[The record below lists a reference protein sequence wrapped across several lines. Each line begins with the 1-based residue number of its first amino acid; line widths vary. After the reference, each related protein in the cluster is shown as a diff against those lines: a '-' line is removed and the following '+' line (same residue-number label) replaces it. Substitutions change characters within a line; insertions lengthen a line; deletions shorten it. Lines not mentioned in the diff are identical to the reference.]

1 VRLDEKDE
9 SAENAPRSV
18 SGLHP
23 LTHDSIRGHEPKS
36 RSRCVKGSLSAR
48 PNLEGD
54 MKMIRRQW
62 IGLSV
67 LGLCLL
73 VQGCASD
80 LPYHLALETDPADQK
95 PGCTVV
101 LKSEVEK
108 TLKGDHGPLGGSE
121 WTIRNFQIALERRLD
136 QTVKGLNKVSG
147 CSQKNTPLNEG
158 SVKWLASYAY
168 EATDPDQDLRR
179 FDEYLNSRK
188 LARAL
193 IRQVPVVADERV
205 GEVEGVIVSEG
216 ACDRRS
222 QWFGNPE
229 TKDERTCSTK
239 SRPLYKILSY
249 PDDLT
254 DRLLLRVKEVRS
266 DRIRNARFFVLGYEI
281 PWDEDDTLIR
291 YGMRFYFIDT
301 LTLGKNPFDA
311 SKTTTEYLGYEL
323 DYANEATPQPI
334 LAHSM
339 KNDVPGEN
347 TRAYEHDSA
356 REYERDIMAAKTAA
370 PELSNTR
377 RILYWTGYP
386 FAVAIGV
393 KNAVFELAKM
403 PFSAIAG
410 LVSGRDNPFFYPAQ
424 NIRTAWNALEV
435 EIGHRPSYYFFP
447 GLVNL
452 ISELP
457 FVGQVFQFNTGP
469 KYMDWDFAP
478 EPDRT
483 REKIFLSRGIYGGD
497 KWGQDTGLWAAWA
510 RAAYPDY
517 DIYSPPYRHGTITD
531 VLWSMFNLSHGPGYS
546 EAAYIMR
553 HAGQGDRLYL
563 SGHSGGVQRSAS
575 ASRIL
580 ANHGYSVQKVVGLA
594 GPNVGQAYVDQRFPN
609 AFHIFLNT
617 DIGDAKDIV
626 SKIGVV
632 AGAYAG
638 ALDALTLGPP
648 KYVFGG
654 LAGLFND
661 HAQLWFYDVFDHLGS
676 RNATISEI
684 GGKVSTLHQTPF
696 RQSLAEPIVFDA
708 YVRSEF
714 STAFRYDLERP
725 STEMEFLKGLS
736 NKWFDLD
743 YWVLPGKKKGE
754 EIHDRDH
761 YKEEREGAIPWR
773 RLGH

>member
-1 VRLDEKDE
+1 MAMVQ
-9 SAENAPRSV
+9 
-18 SGLHP
+18 
-23 LTHDSIRGHEPKS
+23 
-36 RSRCVKGSLSAR
+36 
-48 PNLEGD
+48 
-54 MKMIRRQW
+54 MQW
-62 IGLSV
+62 IGSSV

-73 VQGCASD
+73 LQGCAIGSSD
-80 LPYHLALETDPADQK
+80 LQYHLALETDPADQK
-95 PGCTVV
+95 PDCTVV
-101 LKSEVEK
+101 LKSEVDE
-108 TLKGDHGPLGGSE
+108 TLKGSSGPLGGSS
-121 WTIRNFQIALERRLD
+121 WSIRDFQIALERRLHH
-136 QTVKGLNKVSG
+136 TVKGLSCSPNK
-147 CSQKNTPLNEG
+147 KTPLSES

-168 EATDPDQDLRR
+168 EATDPDQQLPR
-179 FDEYLNSRK
+179 FEEYLNSRK
-188 LARAL
+188 LAQEL
-193 IRQVPVVADERV
+193 ILNVPVVADERA
-205 GEVEGVIVSEG
+205 GEVEGFIVSEG
-216 ACDRRS
+216 PCDRRS

-229 TKDERTCSTK
+229 TKNERTCSTK

-249 PDDLT
+249 KNEKDLYPYEG
-254 DRLLLRVKEVRS
+254 DHAKNLLGRLLARVKDARA
-266 DRIRNARFFVLGYEI
+266 DKARNVRFFVLGYEI

-301 LTLGKNPFDA
+301 LDLESSVKDERAIATD
-311 SKTTTEYLGYEL
+311 YLGYEL

-339 KNDVPGEN
+339 KSGVLGK
-347 TRAYEHDSA
+347 AKV
-356 REYERDIMAAKTAA
+356 EYERDITDAKTAA
-370 PELSNTR
+370 PQISNTR

-393 KNAVFELAKM
+393 KNAAFELAKI
-403 PFSAIAG
+403 PFSTVAG
-410 LVSGRDNPFFYPAQ
+410 LLFGRDNPFYYPAQ

-435 EIGHRPSYYFFP
+435 EIGHQPSYYFLP

-452 ISELP
+452 ISEVP
-457 FVGQVFQFNTGP
+457 FVGQIFQFNTGP
-469 KYMDWDFAP
+469 KRMDWDLAP
-478 EPDRT
+478 EPGRI

-517 DIYSPPYRHGTITD
+517 DVYSPPYRHGTITD

-553 HAGQGDRLYL
+553 HAGEADRLYL

-580 ANHGYSVQKVVGLA
+580 ANHGYSVQKVFGVA

-617 DIGDAKDIV
+617 DSGGDQDVV
-626 SKIGVV
+626 SKIGIV
-632 AGAYAG
+632 AGTYAE
-638 ALDALTLGPP
+638 AMDTLALGPP

-661 HAQLWFYDVFDHLGS
+661 DAKMWFYDVFDHLGS
-676 RNATISEI
+676 RNATISQI
-684 GGKVSTLHQTPF
+684 RGKVSTLHQTPF

-714 STAFRYDLERP
+714 STAFRHDLERP
-725 STEMEFLKGLS
+725 STEMEFLKTLS
-736 NKWFDLD
+736 NDWFALD
-743 YWVLPGKKKGE
+743 YWVLPGAKKGE
-754 EIHDRDH
+754 EIHDPDH
-761 YKEEREGAIPWR
+761 YEKEREGAIPWR
-773 RLGH
+773 RLGR

>member
-1 VRLDEKDE
+1 MTMAR
-9 SAENAPRSV
+9 
-18 SGLHP
+18 
-23 LTHDSIRGHEPKS
+23 IQWF
-36 RSRCVKGSLSAR
+36 GS
-48 PNLEGD
+48 
-54 MKMIRRQW
+54 
-62 IGLSV
+62 SV

-73 VQGCASD
+73 LQGCASD
-80 LPYHLALETDPADQK
+80 LQYHLALETESTSQK
-95 PGCTVV
+95 PHCTVV
-101 LKSEVEK
+101 LKSVVDEI
-108 TLKGDHGPLGGSE
+108 LKGTDGPMGGSS
-121 WTIRNFQIALERRLD
+121 WTIRDFQIALERKLHHTVMRFGKDKKPPVLD
-136 QTVKGLNKVSG
+136 GECSLDTVTSLS
-147 CSQKNTPLNEG
+147 EG

-179 FDEYLNSRK
+179 FEEYLSSRK
-188 LARAL
+188 LAKEL
-193 IRQVPVVADERV
+193 ILKVPVVADERV
-205 GEVEGVIVSEG
+205 GEIEGFIVSEG
-216 ACDRRS
+216 NCDRRS

-229 TKDERTCSTK
+229 TKDEHTCSTR

-249 PDDLT
+249 ENQNDLHRYEDGDKDDLI
-254 DRLLLRVKEVRS
+254 DRLRVRVKEVRTNKARS
-266 DRIRNARFFVLGYEI
+266 VRFFVLGYEI

-301 LTLGKNPFDA
+301 LDFEKSAKDEPA
-311 SKTTTEYLGYEL
+311 IATEYLGYEL

-339 KNDVPGEN
+339 KSGVPAKSKE
-347 TRAYEHDSA
+347 A
-356 REYERDIMAAKTAA
+356 YERDITDAKTAA
-370 PELSNTR
+370 PPLSNTR
-377 RILYWTGYP
+377 SMLYWTGYP

-403 PFSAIAG
+403 PFSTVAG
-410 LVSGRDNPFFYPAQ
+410 LLFGRDNPFFYPAQ

-435 EIGHRPSYYFFP
+435 EIGHQPSYYFFP
-447 GLVNL
+447 GLINL
-452 ISELP
+452 LSEVP

-478 EPDRT
+478 EPGRI

-517 DIYSPPYRHGTITD
+517 DVYSPPYRHGTITD
-531 VLWSMFNLSHGPGYS
+531 VLWSMLNLSHGPGYN

-580 ANHGYSVQKVVGLA
+580 ANHGYSVQKVLGVA

-617 DIGDAKDIV
+617 DSGDAQDVV

-638 ALDALTLGPP
+638 ALDTFTLGPP

-654 LAGLFND
+654 IAGLFSD
-661 HAQLWFYDVFDHLGS
+661 HAQMWFYDVFDHLGS
-676 RNATISEI
+676 RNATISQI
-684 GGKVSTLHQTPF
+684 RGKVSTLHQTPF

-714 STAFRYDLERP
+714 STAFRHDLERP
-725 STEMEFLKGLS
+725 SAEMEFLKTLS

-743 YWVLPGKKKGE
+743 YWVLPGKKKEGK
-754 EIHDRDH
+754 EIHDPDR
-761 YKEEREGAIPWR
+761 YKEERKGAIPWR